1 MKNFLRG
8 VYVIIKGIGYARAAA
23 FHARQGDHK
32 RANQIMEEYAKCK

>member
-1 MKNFLRG
+1 MKKILRNADLLF
-8 VYVIIKGIGYARAAA
+8 KGFGYARAAA